1 MAEAQLS
8 YCAAE
13 VRRRD
18 PERFL
23 TALFAPRGRR
33 EDLFTLYAF
42 NLELAK
48 TREVVSE
55 PILGRIRLQW
65 WREAIAGIYAEAPQ
79 HQAVA
84 QALAGLVLSRG
95 LGRAHF
101 ERLIEAREQELEEMP
116 SQTLALLEG
125 FAANSSAP
133 LVALA
138 LEALGVRGEAAT
150 VAAEACGTGW
160 ALTGLLRAVPFHA
173 RQRRLYLPADLL
185 AEAGLAPD
193 ELFERGGARGLPP
206 VVRRIAARAHAHLA
220 MLAPLRRQLPRAAVP
235 ALLPAVL
242 ARSHLAHLRRAG
254 YDPFAL
260 KDQPKRPLAVL
271 RVTAAAFSGRF

>member
-8 YCAAE
+8 FCAAE

-23 TALFAPRGRR
+23 TALFAPRGQR

-55 PILGRIRLQW
+55 PMLGRIRLQW
-65 WREAIAGIYAEAPQ
+65 WRETIAGIYAGTPQ
-79 HQAVA
+79 RQAMA
-84 QALAGLVLSRG
+84 EALARVVLSRG
-95 LGRAHF
+95 LERAHF
-101 ERLIEAREQELEEMP
+101 ERLIEAREQELDEAP
-116 SQTLALLEG
+116 PQSLALLEG
-125 FAANSSAP
+125 FAASSSAP

-138 LEALGVRGEAAT
+138 LAALGVRGAAASA
-150 VAAEACGTGW
+150 AAEACGTGW

-185 AEAGLAPD
+185 AEAGVEQG
-193 ELFERGGARGLPP
+193 ELFERGSMRGLAA
-206 VVRRIAARAHAHLA
+206 VVRRIAERAQAHLN
-220 MLAPLRRQLPRAAVP
+220 MLAPLRRELPRAALP

-242 ARSHLAHLRRAG
+242 ARSHLRRLRRAG
-254 YDPFAL
+254 YDPFEL
-260 KDQPKRPLAVL
+260 KDRQKHPLAVL
-271 RVTAAAFSGRF
+271 SLTAAAFSGRF